1 MFTSLRVRTRVS
13 ALKLKLHIPNFKL
26 PAIRMV
32 APNRMPALLQDSPQS
47 QFPCACN
54 IPS

>member
-1 MFTSLRVRTRVS
+1 MFTSLRVRVRVS

-32 APNRMPALLQDSPQS
+32 APNRMPALL
-47 QFPCACN
+47 
-54 IPS
+54 